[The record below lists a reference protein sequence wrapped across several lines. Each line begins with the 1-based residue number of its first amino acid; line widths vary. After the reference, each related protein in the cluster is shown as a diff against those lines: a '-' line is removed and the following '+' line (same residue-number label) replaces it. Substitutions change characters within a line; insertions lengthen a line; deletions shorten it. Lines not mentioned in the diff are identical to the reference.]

1 MNSHLV
7 MDRINVLENLD
18 LDQEYD
24 DGFDMTPAELN
35 DPITQSI
42 ANERIVL
49 CGDEDNGE
57 RAYEGTSYIWVAPD
71 YDGQLSPGQREL
83 YGLLKSFQEAAVY
96 TATTIG
102 KLAEA
107 QGLQNPLACCTRLE
121 NLQSL
126 GAIHGLKI

>member
-1 MNSHLV
+1 MV
-7 MDRINVLENLD
+7 DRINELENLD
-18 LDQEYD
+18 LHLEYD
-24 DGFDMTPAELN
+24 EGFDMTPDEIN
-35 DPITQSI
+35 DPITRSI

-49 CGDEDNGE
+49 CGDEDNGD
-57 RAYEGTSYIWVAPD
+57 RSFEGTSYIWVNPD
-71 YDGQLSPGQREL
+71 YDGQLSPGQWQL
-83 YGLLKSFQEAAVY
+83 YQLLRSLQQAAIY

-107 QGLQNPLACCTRLE
+107 QQLQNPLACSTRLE